1 MARAKEQN
9 GSPPGFDSLQQE
21 QLRIYAVE
29 LSRLYGLLRSKSEA
43 WLEAEKQLR
52 RRGTYAETI
61 HQVLAA
67 ALTVS
72 QLALEPSVSPQARR
86 HAAQRLPRI
95 LERGLEVMQE
105 YRRELGP
112 HGQHDLGLA
121 SLLRDELFRLAS
133 ERGWDVEVDTE
144 TVHPWSLSETTA
156 YLIVWESLQHMAE
169 NPCTRKVALSLAAS
183 NGSLVVRLV
192 AYHAGSNDNQ
202 KRDSIPFLTRLYA
215 RLASGTCRWRTI
227 PNPGHGFTSASEVEL
242 TLPLRSVGESNGY
255 LPGGPE

>member
-1 MARAKEQN
+1 MAKERN
-9 GSPPGFDSLQQE
+9 GGPPRFDSLQQE

-72 QLALEPSVSPQARR
+72 RLALEPSVSPQTRR

-95 LERGLEVMQE
+95 LERGLEIMQE

-112 HGQHDLGLA
+112 HGQDDLGLA

-133 ERGWDVEVDTE
+133 EHGWDVEVDTE
-144 TVHPWSLSETTA
+144 VVHPWSLSETTA
-156 YLIVWESLQHMAE
+156 YLIVWESLQHIAQ
-169 NPCTRKVALSLAAS
+169 NPCTRKVNLSLAPGDS
-183 NGSLVVRLV
+183 SLVVRLI
-192 AYHAGSNDNQ
+192 AYYVGDEDAPRQNSV
-202 KRDSIPFLTRLYA
+202 PFLTRLYA
-215 RLASGTCRWRTI
+215 RLASGTCHWRTI

-242 TLPLRSVGESNGY
+242 TLPLHSVGDPNGD
-255 LPGGPE
+255 PFGGPE